1 MKKPQTHVCMY
12 IKLYQQN
19 HNSSEAYDYGR
30 PDEIKKL
37 TDLHRTYLP
46 SSCDWLHSLRWLP
59 DLHTERMGH
68 PAASLLSL
76 LRLPRLSCHVSRDS
90 AFYSNGAN
98 CLSGAAHSA
107 YTVIGTQQWW
117 SESINQPCYRKESN
131 SCVSVFLHNRPGDA
145 FKVLRVFVTLLHN

>member
-1 MKKPQTHVCMY
+1 MY
-12 IKLYQQN
+12 IKIYQQN

-30 PDEIKKL
+30 PDEIEKL

-68 PAASLLSL
+68 PATSLLSL
-76 LRLPRLSCHVSRDS
+76 LRLPRLSCQVSRDS

-98 CLSGAAHSA
+98 CLSSAAHSA
-107 YTVIGTQQWW
+107 YTVIGTQQ
-117 SESINQPCYRKESN
+117 
-131 SCVSVFLHNRPGDA
+131 
-145 FKVLRVFVTLLHN
+145 